1 MLCNGAKND
10 TISETD
16 IEIMREKVLYSA
28 LSLAPEEK
36 KQLLIFIEGGLYH
49 ERSNESMVHRREN
62 G

>member
-1 MLCNGAKND
+1 MLCNGVKNN
-10 TISETD
+10 TIRETD

-36 KQLLIFIEGGLYH
+36 IQLLRFIEGGLCR
-49 ERSNESMVHRREN
+49 ERANKSMVHRRKN

>member
-1 MLCNGAKND
+1 MLRNGVKNN
-10 TISETD
+10 TIRETD

-36 KQLLIFIEGGLYH
+36 VQLLRFIEGGVCH
-49 ERSNESMVHRREN
+49 ERANKSMVHRREN

>member
-1 MLCNGAKND
+1 MLRNGVKKV
-10 TISETD
+10 TISEMG

-36 KQLLIFIEGGLYH
+36 NQLLRFIEGGLCH
-49 ERSNESMVHRREN
+49 ERANESMVHRREN

>member
-1 MLCNGAKND
+1 MLCNGVKND

-36 KQLLIFIEGGLYH
+36 IQLLRFIEGGLCH
-49 ERSNESMVHRREN
+49 ERANESMVHRCEN

>member
-1 MLCNGAKND
+1 MLRNGVNNN
-10 TISETD
+10 TIRETD

-36 KQLLIFIEGGLYH
+36 IQLLRFIEGGVCH
-49 ERSNESMVHRREN
+49 ERANKSMVHRREN

>member
-36 KQLLIFIEGGLYH
+36 KQLLRFIEGGLCH
-49 ERSNESMVHRREN
+49 ERANESMVHRREN

>member
-1 MLCNGAKND
+1 MLRNGVKNN
-10 TISETD
+10 TIRETD

-36 KQLLIFIEGGLYH
+36 IQLLRFIEGGVCH
-49 ERSNESMVHRREN
+49 ERANKSMVHRREN

>member
-1 MLCNGAKND
+1 MLRNSVKNN
-10 TISETD
+10 TIRETD

-36 KQLLIFIEGGLYH
+36 IQLLRFIEGGVCH
-49 ERSNESMVHRREN
+49 ERANKSMVHRREN

>member
-36 KQLLIFIEGGLYH
+36 IQLLRFIEGGLYH
-49 ERSNESMVHRREN
+49 ERANESMVHRREN

>member
-1 MLCNGAKND
+1 MLCNGVKND
-10 TISETD
+10 TISKTD

-36 KQLLIFIEGGLYH
+36 IQLLRFIEGGLCR
-49 ERSNESMVHRREN
+49 ERANESMVHRREN